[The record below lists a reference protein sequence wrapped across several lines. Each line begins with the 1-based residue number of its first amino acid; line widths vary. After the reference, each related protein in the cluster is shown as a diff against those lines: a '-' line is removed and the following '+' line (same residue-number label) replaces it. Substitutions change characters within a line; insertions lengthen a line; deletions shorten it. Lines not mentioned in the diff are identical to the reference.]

1 MFGEQYDVS
10 ELDTNAKM
18 VEVVSIKQ
26 VFKLKQNGLFN
37 LEVDDQSKIYEILS
51 SMKHSLEDFIRHNW

>member
-51 SMKHSLEDFIRHNW
+51 SMKHSLEV

>member
-1 MFGEQYDVS
+1 MMFLNWTQMPKW
-10 ELDTNAKM
+10 L
-18 VEVVSIKQ
+18 KQ

>member
-18 VEVVSIKQ
+18 VEAGFQ
-26 VFKLKQNGLFN
+26 VETKW
-37 LEVDDQSKIYEILS
+37 
-51 SMKHSLEDFIRHNW
+51 FI